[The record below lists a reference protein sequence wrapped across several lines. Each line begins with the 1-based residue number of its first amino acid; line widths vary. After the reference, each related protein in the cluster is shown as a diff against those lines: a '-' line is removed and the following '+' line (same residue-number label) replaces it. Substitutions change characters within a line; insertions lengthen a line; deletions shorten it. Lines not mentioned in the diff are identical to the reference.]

1 MYKAVTLI
9 IYIGDSITL
18 WRYYLTKAKSFHI
31 YPIAMITVTGDRD
44 RDRES
49 TTCLTK
55 TRHVAQIMLILIV
68 ALTFDIL
75 GAAALLHAVE
85 RGLQ

>member
-1 MYKAVTLI
+1 MDLKRPHD
-9 IYIGDSITL
+9 IYRRFDHSLALLPNQGQVLS
-18 WRYYLTKAKSFHI
+18 Y
-31 YPIAMITVTGDRD
+31 IAMITVTGDRD

-55 TRHVAQIMLILIV
+55 TRHVAQIIVILIV